1 MKQESLLKAVPAEKE
16 KECRELE
23 GTLERIVFH
32 NPENGYIVFRLK
44 LEGKDDSCTVVGT
57 MASPQP
63 GSNLLVKGRW
73 ISHPKFGRQFQMT
86 EWVEQRPGNKRRYP
100 PFSASGC

>member
-1 MKQESLLKAVPAEKE
+1 MRQESLLRSAEPAEKQGAPNE
-16 KECRELE
+16 VELD

-44 LEGKDDSCTVVGT
+44 IEGRDDNCTVVGT

-63 GSNLLVKGRW
+63 GSGMSLKGHW

-86 EWVEQRPGNKRRYP
+86 
-100 PFSASGC
+100 S

>member
-1 MKQESLLKAVPAEKE
+1 MKQESLLQAVRTDKGEEAQN
-16 KECRELE
+16 REME

-44 LEGKDDSCTVVGT
+44 LDGKDDTCTVVGV

-63 GSNLLVKGRW
+63 GASLSVRGRW
-73 ISHPKFGRQFQMT
+73 ISHP
-86 EWVEQRPGNKRRYP
+86 
-100 PFSASGC
+100 